1 MKRNKKNMQ
10 PAWRPNFVNQSE
22 LPDIKVIRTN
32 FIINMV
38 AAALAL
44 SMVFVLAKR
53 EYSAAALETTIDR
66 LEERIAGA
74 EAADKK
80 NLELSREFKQA
91 AEYILEVGRFSEA
104 PFSPH
109 ELLYHLSVIQPDDVI
124 YRSINLSEG
133 TEGKGKNRVITY
145 RVNLNGDAKNLT
157 VLDEFKDILAQA
169 EGLQFPGYG
178 IKIDETLEGRDE
190 RTGIFPYRMTI
201 SFTPQ
206 ASDKKE
212 RKDAT

>member
-1 MKRNKKNMQ
+1 MKRSKKNLQ

-22 LPDIKVIRTN
+22 LPDIKVVRTN
-32 FIINMV
+32 FIINIFAV
-38 AAALAL
+38 ALAL

-53 EYSAAALETTIDR
+53 EYSAAVLETTISR

-74 EAADKK
+74 EASDQK
-80 NLELSREFKQA
+80 NLALSRQFKES
-91 AEYILEVGRFSEA
+91 AEYVLEVGKFVEA
-104 PFSPH
+104 PFLPH
-109 ELLYHLSVIQPDDVI
+109 ELVYHLSVIKPDDII
-124 YRSINLSEG
+124 YRSINLSENS
-133 TEGKGKNRVITY
+133 EGKGKKGVITY

-157 VLDEFKDILAQA
+157 VLDEFKDILARA

-178 IKIDETLEGRDE
+178 IEIDETLEGRDE

-206 ASDKKE
+206 ASDNKK
-212 RKDAT
+212 RKDAS